1 MAIMG
6 IVKRFP
12 ILDNPIVKK
21 ITEIFLPKD
30 LKEKSKIHYQ
40 NSMKKATQRMERG
53 DADRDDFFSHLLR
66 EKANGPKI
74 TPEFILAQST
84 TLIVA
89 GSETTGTALSGMTY
103 FLLKQP
109 EALRHLQEEIRTAFT
124 ANSDINSDSTAS
136 LAYLSAVIEE
146 GLRLY
151 PPVATGLPR
160 DSPGAT
166 VDGFFVPAGAVVN
179 VSGYVA
185 THNEEYFTDA
195 YEFHPERWLSP
206 THPLYNP
213 RYANDNKDASK
224 PFSLGSR
231 GCLGVNL
238 AYMEMRVVLAKLVW
252 AFDWKLV
259 NTDLDWFRDAK
270 NIALWSNPDLMVKF
284 TPVQR

>member
-12 ILDNPIVKK
+12 VLDNAIVKK
-21 ITEIFLPKD
+21 LTEFLLPKD
-30 LKEKSKIHYQ
+30 LKEKSRVHYQ
-40 NSMKKATQRMERG
+40 NSMKKATQRIERG

-66 EKANGPKI
+66 EKANGPKL
-74 TPEFILAQST
+74 TPEFVLAQST
-84 TLIVA
+84 TLIIA
-89 GSETTGTALSGMTY
+89 GSETTATSLSGMTY
-103 FLLKQP
+103 YLLKRP
-109 EALRHLQEEIRTAFT
+109 EALSHLQEEVRAAFT
-124 ANSDINSDSTAS
+124 SNSEINSDSTAS
-136 LAYLSAVIEE
+136 LSYLAAVIEE

-160 DSPGAT
+160 ESPGAT
-166 VDGFFVPAGAVVN
+166 ADGFFVPKGAIVN
-179 VSGYVA
+179 VSGFSA
-185 THNEEYFTDA
+185 THNEDYFTDA
-195 YEFHPERWLSP
+195 YEFHPERWLPP

-224 PFSLGSR
+224 PFSLGPR
-231 GCLGVNL
+231 ACLGVNL

-270 NIALWSNPDLMVKF
+270 NIALWNNPNLMVKF
-284 TPVQR
+284 SAVQR